1 MLGYGQM
8 QVYNFKS
15 IDSQRNHQIIIMILV
30 SINHD
35 KDNQCLHF
43 M

>member
-15 IDSQRNHQIIIMILV
+15 INSQRDHQIIIIILV
-30 SINHD
+30 NINY
-35 KDNQCLHF
+35 NENN
-43 M
+43 